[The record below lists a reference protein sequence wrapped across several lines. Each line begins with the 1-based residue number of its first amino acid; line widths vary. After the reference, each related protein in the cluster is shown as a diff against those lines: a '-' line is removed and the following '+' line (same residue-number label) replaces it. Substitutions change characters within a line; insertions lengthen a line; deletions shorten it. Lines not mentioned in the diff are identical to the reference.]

1 MGRAPCCD
9 KATVK
14 KGPWAPEED
23 AALKAYVDAHGTG
36 GNWIALPH
44 KIGTCR
50 ARRRRLEMTVLMS
63 IWLIAHRPELV
74 VVVYAG
80 LNRCGKSCRLRWLN
94 YLRPNIRHGGFT
106 EDEDRLICSLYI
118 AIGSRWA
125 TIAAQLPGRTDN
137 DIKNYWNSK
146 LKRRLLGGGRRPRG
160 APPRLVLTGPGPAV
174 TAAATSRNAM
184 AASAIERMQLS
195 VRLRRLEAAAP
206 PPPQPFAFYG
216 SNNLAAPP
224 WQQPIS
230 PAASGSSEMPR
241 RLHHHHPSGAA
252 ATSSYSGLI
261 SSWPS
266 SRSHIIHDAWLDA
279 SSTPP
284 LSTTSMGDAATTTT
298 TAGGES
304 SSSTPTVSTA
314 TTPFIGGS
322 IDMDDEIDMLLQ
334 QIRCFDEN
342 GDDDAD
348 QRLIVGDEAAAGA
361 ENYLRALIDEAAAN
375 GGDVG
380 VGSWSSCSTPGVDSV
395 FHEYAQLDYGQYN

>member
-23 AALKAYVDAHGTG
+23 AALRAYVDAHGTG

-44 KIGTCR
+44 KI
-50 ARRRRLEMTVLMS
+50 
-63 IWLIAHRPELV
+63 
-74 VVVYAG
+74 G

-160 APPRLVLTGPGPAV
+160 APPRLVLSGPGPA
-174 TAAATSRNAM
+174 AAATSRNAM

-206 PPPQPFAFYG
+206 PPPSQPFAFYG

-241 RLHHHHPSGAA
+241 QLHHHHPSGAA

-261 SSWPS
+261 SSWSS
-266 SRSHIIHDAWLDA
+266 SRSHIIHDAWLDT

-314 TTPFIGGS
+314 TTPFVGGGGGS
-322 IDMDDEIDMLLQ
+322 IDMEDEIDMLLQ

-342 GDDDAD
+342 GDDD

-361 ENYLRALIDEAAAN
+361 ENYLRAFINEAAAAAAN

>member
-23 AALKAYVDAHGTG
+23 AALRAYVDAHGTG

-44 KIGTCR
+44 KI
-50 ARRRRLEMTVLMS
+50 
-63 IWLIAHRPELV
+63 
-74 VVVYAG
+74 G

-160 APPRLVLTGPGPAV
+160 APPRLVLSGPGPAV
-174 TAAATSRNAM
+174 TAATSRNAM

-206 PPPQPFAFYG
+206 PPPQPFTFYG

-224 WQQPIS
+224 WQPPIS

-261 SSWPS
+261 SSWSS

-298 TAGGES
+298 TTAGGES

-322 IDMDDEIDMLLQ
+322 IDMEDEIDMLLQ

-342 GDDDAD
+342 GDDDND

-375 GGDVG
+375 GCDVG

>member
-44 KIGTCR
+44 KIG
-50 ARRRRLEMTVLMS
+50 
-63 IWLIAHRPELV
+63 
-74 VVVYAG
+74 

-106 EDEDRLICSLYI
+106 EEEDRLICSLYV

-160 APPRLVLTGPGPAV
+160 APPRLVLAGPDPAV
-174 TAAATSRNAM
+174 AAAAAAATSHNAM
-184 AASAIERMQLS
+184 ATSAIERMQLS
-195 VRLRRLEAAAP
+195 VRLRRLETP
-206 PPPQPFAFYG
+206 PPFTFYG
-216 SNNLAAPP
+216 NLAAPP
-224 WQQPIS
+224 WRSQQPLS
-230 PAASGSSEMPR
+230 PATSGASSEMR
-241 RLHHHHPSGAA
+241 RLQHQQPPSGAA
-252 ATSSYSGLI
+252 ATSNYSGLI
-261 SSWPS
+261 SW
-266 SRSHIIHDAWLDA
+266 SHSHTHSGSYTAGAGLQHDAWLDT
-279 SSTPP
+279 STPP
-284 LSTTSMGDAATTTT
+284 LSTSIGDTTTT

-304 SSSTPTVSTA
+304 SSSTPTVSSA
-314 TTPFIGGS
+314 TTPFVGS
-322 IDMDDEIDMLLQ
+322 NSSMDMEDEIDMLLQ
-334 QIRCFDEN
+334 QIKCFDEN
-342 GDDDAD
+342 DDD
-348 QRLIVGDEAAAGA
+348 QRLISDEAAAGA
-361 ENYLRALIDEAAAN
+361 EQYLRSLIDEAAVG
-375 GGDVG
+375 GGDGG

-395 FHEYAQLDYGQYN
+395 FHDYAQLDYGQYN

>member
-44 KIGTCR
+44 KI
-50 ARRRRLEMTVLMS
+50 
-63 IWLIAHRPELV
+63 
-74 VVVYAG
+74 G

-206 PPPQPFAFYG
+206 PSPQPFAFYG

-342 GDDDAD
+342 GDDGDDDAD